1 MYLDVEMFLD
11 LFDDTQEKVDTLH
24 NELMLKE
31 FFKKIP
37 EEQIPQ
43 TYVNHID

>member
-11 LFDDTQEKVDTLH
+11 LFDDTQVKVDTLH

-31 FFKKIP
+31 FFKQVPTDAIQAK
-37 EEQIPQ
+37 
-43 TYVNHID
+43 YVQHID